1 MISFLIRHKN
11 SAFIIAGIFV
21 FLFLSHALGFASGN
35 GEAGT
40 AHDSGK
46 LIDLAYRFLNFAPL
60 VIFLFVVFRKI
71 SIKDFFTSRRDEIRK
86 RFDELEIKKYEVEKQ
101 YEELE
106 IKLKEIETRKK
117 NIIDQFKADGLL
129 EKEKII
135 NDAKQKAEL
144 IMQKADAKIQR
155 EIETAREKL
164 KQEVVDVAA
173 RKAKEIIIKDIKDSD
188 HDYMVTDFI
197 ERLEK
202 LH

>member
-21 FLFLSHALGFASGN
+21 FLFLSHTLGFASGH
-35 GEAGT
+35 GEAGA

-46 LIDLAYRFLNFAPL
+46 LIDLAYRFLNFALL
-60 VIFLFVVFRKI
+60 VIILFVVFRKI

-86 RFDELEIKKYEVEKQ
+86 RFDELERKKYEVEKY

-106 IKLKEIETRKK
+106 TKLKEIETSKK
-117 NIIDQFKADGLL
+117 DIIDQFKADGLL
-129 EKEKII
+129 EKQKII
-135 NDAKQKAEL
+135 NDAKRKAAL
-144 IMQKADAKIQR
+144 IVQKADSKIQQ
-155 EIETAREKL
+155 EIETAKEKL
-164 KQEVVDVAA
+164 RQEVVDVAA
-173 RKAKEIIIKDIKDSD
+173 RKAMEIITKDIKDSD